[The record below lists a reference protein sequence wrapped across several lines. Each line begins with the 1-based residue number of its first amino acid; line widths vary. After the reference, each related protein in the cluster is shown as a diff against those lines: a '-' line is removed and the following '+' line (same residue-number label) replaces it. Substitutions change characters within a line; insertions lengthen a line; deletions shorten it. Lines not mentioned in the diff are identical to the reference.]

1 MEGIADWLAR
11 ITWPLVTR
19 VLSALGAGTVTYV
32 GADSAL
38 SQALQAAKNAFGGLA
53 GDVAQLL
60 AMAGFFDAMAIM
72 SGGIVSGLAWMVL
85 KRMALQTT
93 GGTPA

>member
-11 ITWPLVTR
+11 ITWPLVSR
-19 VLSALGAGTVTYV
+19 CLAALGMGTITYAGADT
-32 GADSAL
+32 ALDSAL
-38 SQALQAAKNAFGGLA
+38 NGIKTAFA
-53 GDVAQLL
+53 GFSGELVQIL
-60 AMAGFFDAMAIM
+60 AMTGFFEAMAIM

-93 GGTPA
+93 GPGA